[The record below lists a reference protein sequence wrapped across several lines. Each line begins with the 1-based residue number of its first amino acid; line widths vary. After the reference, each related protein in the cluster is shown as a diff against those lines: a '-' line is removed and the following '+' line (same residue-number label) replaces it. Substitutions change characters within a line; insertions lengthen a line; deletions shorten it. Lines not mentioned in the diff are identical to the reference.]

1 MSLIHEAVVML
12 SAGIPIRAPAADDLT
27 STITLERTQGAFV
40 LHAAGNPQRFDQAVH
55 AVISFRRLVGPA
67 GLSNAVGDVRY
78 QAMFPQG
85 SSLGW
90 SPIPVH
96 GSC

>member
-27 STITLERTQGAFV
+27 STITLERSQDTFV
-40 LHAAGNPQRFDQAVH
+40 LHTAGDPQRFAQAVH
-55 AVISFRRLVGPA
+55 AVISFRHLVGPA
-67 GLSNAVGDVRY
+67 GLSNAIGDVRY

-90 SPIPVH
+90 SPIPMY
-96 GSC
+96 GSR